1 MMGKTNTQRGFTIVE
16 LLIVIVVIGI
26 LAAITIV
33 AYNGVQQRANNTAKI
48 NAVKG
53 FIKIFR
59 AYTATYNVLPGTA
72 TRCATLDNQ
81 CTNSTGVAQ
90 TTDNTALM
98 DELRKIGSPPT
109 SPSTVV
115 NSSYGIQY
123 IHESTMT
130 FNGAPAPI
138 RLEYWLQGDNQS
150 CGVENVQNNNL
161 TTPVSSTT
169 GYTSSGGGR
178 TSCWIRLGVDV

>member
-1 MMGKTNTQRGFTIVE
+1 MGITRKQTGFTIVE

-48 NAVKG
+48 SAVKG
-53 FIKIFR
+53 FIKLFR
-59 AYTATYNVLPGTA
+59 GYTTTYNTLPGTL
-72 TRCATLDNQ
+72 TRCATLDSQ
-81 CTNSTGVAQ
+81 CTDSAGAARA
-90 TTDNTALM
+90 TDNTALM
-98 DELRKIGSPPT
+98 DELRKIGTPPT
-109 SPSTVV
+109 SPTTVV

-123 IHESTMT
+123 IYEPAMT
-130 FNGAPAPI
+130 FNGTLAPI

-169 GYTSSGGGR
+169 GYTVSSAGR
-178 TSCWIRLGVDV
+178 TSCWIRLGVDA